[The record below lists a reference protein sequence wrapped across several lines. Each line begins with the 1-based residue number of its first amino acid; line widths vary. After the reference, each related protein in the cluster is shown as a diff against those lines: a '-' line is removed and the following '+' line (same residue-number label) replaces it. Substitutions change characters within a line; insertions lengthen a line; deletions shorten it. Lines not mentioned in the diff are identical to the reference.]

1 MATIFFSR
9 TLPRHHYPLSN
20 PLSFTHL
27 SIAFKRTCKTSAFH
41 SFASKHQFVI
51 RARTKKYSTERTN
64 RSLTLEN
71 KTSLPPDNVVQA
83 NSSEKTSNPI
93 LDSDN
98 KSHKSQP
105 EHTNVPTII
114 LETPRNKSI
123 TTLPLV
129 LVLAASALLSFYLYQ
144 YFTSSVNKY
153 PEEIRKNLRKGL
165 FYQNYRNDPN
175 RAVNFYQTAL
185 TQAFNH
191 KQLDNASPE
200 VTGIMIQLG
209 SLYEELGRIRDAI
222 DVFTM
227 AYDAISTPD
236 NVPIKLEG
244 ENKIRLIALAQKL
257 GDLHHSLKQNEQAE
271 KYYVWSIEQLL
282 QSQAENAQ
290 LNQLRNDNQSGI
302 FSKRHEINALPSWMT
317 LTDLGASLEALASF
331 YASQHKYAYALPLY
345 LRALSLINPPESSC
359 HSAVL
364 MNNIAEVFTGMGNLE
379 EAQGWAER
387 GLKLVENFRPKKKI
401 MRECD
406 ESCGVLLFNL
416 GMISELT
423 GNLTK
428 ASEYYEKARLF
439 AKRINFADCVTEADL
454 ALQRTTILLSEGE
467 GK

>member
-1 MATIFFSR
+1 
-9 TLPRHHYPLSN
+9 TLPRHPCPLGTPFN
-20 PLSFTHL
+20 FTHL
-27 SIAFKRTCKTSAFH
+27 SIAFKRTCKTSTFH
-41 SFASKHQFVI
+41 SFTSQRQSVV
-51 RARTKKYSTERTN
+51 RARVRKFSTEKAN
-64 RSLTLEN
+64 RSLTPEN
-71 KTSLPPDNVVQA
+71 KTQLSPDNVAQS
-83 NSSEKTSNPI
+83 NNSEKIPNPV

-98 KSHKSQP
+98 RSQS
-105 EHTNVPTII
+105 EHTNILTII
-114 LETPRNKSI
+114 QESPRNKSI

-129 LVLAASALLSFYLYQ
+129 LILAASALLSFYLYQ
-144 YFTSSVNKY
+144 YFTSSVYKY

-209 SLYEELGRIRDAI
+209 SLYEELGRTRDAI

-257 GDLHHSLKQNEQAE
+257 GDLHQSLKQNEQAE
-271 KYYVWSIEQLL
+271 KYYVWSVEQLL
-282 QSQAENAQ
+282 QSQAESAQ
-290 LNQLRNDNQSGI
+290 LSQHKNDDQSGI
-302 FSKRHEINALPSWMT
+302 FSKRHEINAFPSWMT

-331 YASQHKYAYALPLY
+331 YSSQHKYAYALPLY

-416 GMISELT
+416 GMISELS
-423 GNLTK
+423 GNFTK
-428 ASEYYEKARLF
+428 ANEYYEKARLF

-454 ALQRTTILLSEGE
+454 AIQRITHLLSE
-467 GK
+467 